1 MKNQFQIIYLISLF
15 LISISCSKKNKDD
28 IYYHE
33 LNNQYIFITD
43 VNALQ
48 ASNDPISNHIDSIL
62 SGFINTS
69 IISTGKQYVYL
80 DEKLPDLYFEI
91 IDLNEFNAN
100 NLPIGFD
107 SLARAGSNSVQF
119 LTTLRGITPMR

>member
-1 MKNQFQIIYLISLF
+1 MKNQFQIIYLISSF
-15 LISISCSKKNKDD
+15 LITSISCSKKNKDD

-33 LNNQYIFITD
+33 LNNQYVFITD

-80 DEKLPDLYFEI
+80 DENELPDLYFEI
-91 IDLNEFNAN
+91 IDL
-100 NLPIGFD
+100 
-107 SLARAGSNSVQF
+107 SND
-119 LTTLRGITPMR
+119 